1 MAQKLWEKNVQ
12 VDQEVDTF
20 TVGKDREMDLYL
32 AKYDVL
38 GSTKEELTILLAE
51 LKNIYAVADC
61 GRFVSEE
68 GVEDVHSQVELMLT
82 RSLGDTGK
90 KIHSGRSR
98 NDQVLLDLKLFTR
111 AQIQEIVELVSDLFE
126 V

>member
-1 MAQKLWEKNVQ
+1 MRWIS
-12 VDQEVDTF
+12 
-20 TVGKDREMDLYL
+20 YL

-38 GSTKEELTILLAE
+38 GSMAHITMLESIGLLTKEELTILLAE

-61 GRFVSEE
+61 GRFVIEE

-98 NDQVLLDLKLFTR
+98 NDQVLLDLKLFHPRTDSGNR
-111 AQIQEIVELVSDLFE
+111 RVGIRPVRGVDLAE
-126 V
+126 